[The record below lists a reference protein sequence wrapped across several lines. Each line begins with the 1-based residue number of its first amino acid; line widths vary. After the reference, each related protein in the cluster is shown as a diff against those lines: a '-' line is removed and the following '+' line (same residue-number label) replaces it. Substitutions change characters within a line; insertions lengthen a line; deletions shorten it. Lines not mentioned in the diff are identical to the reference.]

1 MVTYISQIT
10 WLALVAS
17 TSNTLHES
25 LAPWPAVTRKK
36 TKRFRPDNLKLPY
49 KTPSTYAHPLSLSHM
64 PSSVPVWRQGY
75 SFQELV
81 TAGLAESLL
90 KDLDP
95 FLDVTELLAVAQD
108 LVLDVRH
115 RAHRIRLQLL
125 QHALLSF
132 PQEAVKSL
140 ERVADCSTK
149 ALRWWLWSRE
159 EKVKTRIKIVHS
171 HK

>member
-36 TKRFRPDNLKLPY
+36 TKRLDQIIFNSHPQHTLIHF
-49 KTPSTYAHPLSLSHM
+49 STSPL
-64 PSSVPVWRQGY
+64 PSSVPVWSQGY
-75 SFQELV
+75 SFQEFM
-81 TAGLAESLL
+81 TAGLTESLL

-95 FLDVTELLAVAQD
+95 FLDVAELLAVALD
-108 LVLDVRH
+108 LVFDIRQ
-115 RAHRIRLQLL
+115 RARRIRLQLL

-132 PQEAVKSL
+132 SQEAVKSL
-140 ERVADCSTK
+140 ECFADCSTK
-149 ALRWWLWSRE
+149 ALCWWLWSRE
-159 EKVKTRIKIVHS
+159 EKFKTRLRA
-171 HK
+171 